1 MKLSLVVLTPGKMK
15 GKPIPVQLSQFLIG
29 RDPQCHLRPASPIV
43 SNRHC
48 ALLVRRGKVYVR
60 DFDSTNGT
68 YVNEKVIKKE
78 TVLHDQDLLR
88 IGPVAFSVRIE
99 TEAPVPVPAG
109 RRTAVPVD
117 DEAAAALL
125 LSLQEQ
131 AETGEP
137 GPIDEGA
144 EVPGG
149 STVMD
154 IIHGEAAKPPEEDG
168 KPEKKPSQKTARG
181 DSSSAADAILRRYLQ
196 RPRS

>member
-15 GKPIPVQLSQFLIG
+15 GKPIAVQLSQFLIG

-48 ALLVRRGKVYVR
+48 ALLTRKGKVFVR
-60 DFDSTNGT
+60 DFNSTNGT
-68 YVNEKVIKKE
+68 FVNEKAIKKE
-78 TVLHDQDLLR
+78 TQLHDQDLLR
-88 IGPVAFSVRIE
+88 VGPVAFSVRIE
-99 TEAPVPVPAG
+99 TEAAVPVAVAKKP
-109 RRTAVPVD
+109 TVPVD

-131 AETGEP
+131 ADGETGP
-137 GPIDEGA
+137 VDEGA

-154 IIHGEAAKPPEEDG
+154 IIHSAPEPTPLPDNDQ
-168 KPEKKPSQKTARG
+168 KDVKKTALG
-181 DSSSAADAILRRYLQ
+181 DTSSAADAILRRYLQ
-196 RPRS
+196 RPRK